1 MVENSGF
8 ALSFEQTI
16 HCYDWRSMTTL
27 VFRNLLI
34 VCLAL
39 SFPVLAHDIVD
50 IVEKSKISV
59 VGIGVV
65 DPIKAPRNALHGTGF
80 VVADGYHI
88 ITNHHVVSKPLDPN
102 SKQRRV
108 VFAGKGNRPR
118 VFEASII
125 AIDELHDL
133 ALLKIKT
140 RLTPF
145 QLASKELIK
154 DGTEVV
160 FTGFPIGQI
169 LGFYPVT
176 HRGII
181 AASTPVIIPST
192 HSSQLDIQTIRRLRE
207 PYFVYQMD
215 ATAYPGNSGS
225 AVYHAVTGE
234 VVAVINKVFVKTTK
248 EAVLSDPSGITYA
261 IPVKYVHQLL
271 DKAGVEAQ

>member
-1 MVENSGF
+1 MVENSSF
-8 ALSFEQTI
+8 ALSFAKFAHI
-16 HCYDWRSMTTL
+16 YPWRTMTKPIFTL
-27 VFRNLLI
+27 LF
-34 VCLAL
+34 AL
-39 SFPVLAHDIVD
+39 VVITSKSTLAHDIVE
-50 IVEKSKISV
+50 IVAKSKVSV
-59 VGIGVV
+59 VGIGVT
-65 DPIKAPRNALHGTGF
+65 DPIRAPREALHGTGF
-80 VVADGYHI
+80 IVADGSHV
-88 ITNHHVVSKPLDPN
+88 ITNHHVISKPLEPN

-108 VFAGKGNRPR
+108 VFAGEGKRPR
-118 VFEASII
+118 VLDATVV

-133 ALLKIKT
+133 ALLKINAK
-140 RLTPF
+140 LTAF
-145 QLASKELIK
+145 DLAPPSLIK
-154 DGTEVV
+154 DGTEVI

-181 AASTPVIIPST
+181 AASTPVIIPAT
-192 HSSQLDIQTIRRLRE
+192 HSSQLDIRTIRRLRQ

-248 EAVLSDPSGITYA
+248 EAVLSEPSGITYA

-271 DKAGVEAQ
+271 DEAGVKVQ